1 MRFTKYIVQI
11 ILLLAAATTL
21 AAPVAAQ
28 LVQQGA
34 KLTAADGSLPSY
46 FGSSVAVSADGN
58 TIIVGGYMD
67 DANVG
72 AAWVF
77 TRSNGVWTQQ
87 GLKLVGSAGQG
98 VDYQG
103 IRVGLSADG
112 NTAIVGG
119 DGDAGGVGAAWI
131 FTRSGGKWSQQGPK
145 LVATDTVGAMPQ
157 QGFSVALSGDGN
169 TAIVGG
175 YPDNNFIGAAWV
187 WTRSGGIWKEQAKL
201 FSIDFAGAYSGQG
214 SDVALSADGNT
225 ALVGAWLDNNNAGAA
240 FVFTRDATGVW
251 SQQGPKLFGSGAQ
264 GAAQQGWSVALSA
277 DGNTALVDG
286 AADNNFTG
294 AAWVWTR
301 SNGVWSQQGSKL
313 VGSGLAGQPQQVDQ
327 GAGGA
332 LSADGNTAAM
342 GSANDNDSTGAVWI
356 FKRNSTGAW
365 TQLGQKL
372 VGSGAAAP
380 SFQGYSVALS
390 ADGSTL
396 VEGGPADAKKTGA
409 AWVFAPVPSTT
420 ITSVESASAYGGFSS
435 VAPGSWVE
443 IYGSNLAPDTR
454 QWAGADFTGNN
465 APTSLDGV
473 QVLIGGQPAF
483 VEFISSN
490 PGQINVQ
497 LPSTIPTGGPL
508 PLTVTNG
515 TATSNAVN
523 VTVNAVEPGLLAPS
537 AFQIGGK
544 QYVVALLPD
553 GATYILPNSA
563 IPSVP
568 SRPAKPNDTITLYGI
583 GFGSVTP
590 ATPAGQIASQST
602 QLVQP
607 LQILFGQTPAQ
618 VTYDGL
624 APGFVG
630 LYQFDVVVPQVSDNL
645 LTPLTFNLGGVPGT
659 QTLYIAVQQGS

>member
-1 MRFTKYIVQI
+1 MRFMKCKIQVI
-11 ILLLAAATTL
+11 LLLLAATTWL
-21 AAPVAAQ
+21 VPLSAQ

-34 KLTAADGSLPSY
+34 KLTASDASLGSY

-58 TIIVGGYMD
+58 TIVAGGYAD
-67 DANVG
+67 NSNVG

-87 GLKLVGSAGQG
+87 GLKLVGAFGQTP
-98 VDYQG
+98 VYEG
-103 IRVGLSADG
+103 IRAGLSADG

-119 DGDAGGVGAAWI
+119 DGDSNGVGAAWI
-131 FTRSGGKWSQQGPK
+131 FTRSGGKWSQQAK
-145 LVATDTVGAMPQ
+145 LVATDTVGAQPQ

-175 YPDNNFIGAAWV
+175 YPDNNFIGAAWI
-187 WTRSGGIWKEQAKL
+187 WTRSGGVWKEQAKL
-201 FSIDFAGAYSGQG
+201 VSTDVGGQFSAQG

-225 ALVGAWLDNNNAGAA
+225 ALVGAWFDNSNAGAA
-240 FVFTRDATGVW
+240 FVYTRNASGVW
-251 SQQGPKLFGSGAQ
+251 SQQGPKLVGSGAQ

-277 DGNTALVDG
+277 DGNTALVHG
-286 AADNNFTG
+286 GADNNYTG
-294 AAWVWTR
+294 AIWIWTR
-301 SNGVWSQQGSKL
+301 SNGVWTQQGNKL
-313 VGSGLAGQPQQVDQ
+313 AGTGFSGQPQQVVQ
-327 GAGGA
+327 GAGGT
-332 LSADGNTAAM
+332 LSADGNTAALGAADD
-342 GSANDNDSTGAVWI
+342 GSGTGAVWV
-356 FKRNSTGAW
+356 FKRGSTGAW
-365 TQLGQKL
+365 TQSGQKL
-372 VGSGAAAP
+372 AGSGPLGFAL
-380 SFQGYSVALS
+380 QGYSVALS

-396 VEGGPADAKKTGA
+396 VEGGPADARKTGA
-409 AWVFAPVPSTT
+409 AWVFAPGPSLT

-443 IYGSNLAPDTR
+443 IYGSNLAPSIR
-454 QWAGADFTGNN
+454 QWAGSDFIGNN
-465 APTSLDGV
+465 APTSLEGV
-473 QVLIGGQPAF
+473 KVLVGGQPAF
-483 VEFISSN
+483 VEFISPN

-523 VTVNAVEPGLLAPS
+523 VTVNAAQPGLLAP
-537 AFQIGGK
+537 AVFQIGGK

-553 GATYILPNSA
+553 AATYILPAGA
-563 IPSVP
+563 ISGVA

-590 ATPAGQIASQST
+590 AIPAGQIVTEQNQLT
-602 QLVQP
+602 QP
-607 LQILFGQTPAQ
+607 FEIMFGQTPAQ

-630 LYQFDVVVPQVSDNL
+630 LYQFDIVVPQVPDNL
-645 LTPLTFNLGGVPGT
+645 LTPLTFTLGGVPGA